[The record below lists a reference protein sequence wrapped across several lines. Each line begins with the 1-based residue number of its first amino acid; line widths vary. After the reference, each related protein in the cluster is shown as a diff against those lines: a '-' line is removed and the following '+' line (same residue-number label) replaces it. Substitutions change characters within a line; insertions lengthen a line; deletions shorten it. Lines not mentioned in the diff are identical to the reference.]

1 MYEIK
6 VRKIKSRVRKDATLT
21 IVELLKNGK
30 VIDEI
35 GRTYRDAA
43 HLITAGNMLKNKME
57 KGNQNDRN

>member
-21 IVELLKNGK
+21 IIELLKDGK

-35 GRTYRDAA
+35 GRTYRDAT
-43 HLITAGNMLKNKME
+43 HLIMAGNVLKNKM
-57 KGNQNDRN
+57 KG